1 MPPHCLPSAP
11 RKVQINEICQS
22 HFPIRK
28 GHAGYHSVFKRAVC
42 FSLFVYSESNFAFE
56 EIVQM
61 QEMKYFIY
69 TLEGLHTENKIHLK
83 IREER
88 V

>member
-1 MPPHCLPSAP
+1 MSNKESQLLL
-11 RKVQINEICQS
+11 
-22 HFPIRK
+22 
-28 GHAGYHSVFKRAVC
+28 FKAKKKKTLFRSLAV
-42 FSLFVYSESNFAFE
+42 SIEGRIIITAFE

-69 TLEGLHTENKIHLK
+69 MLEGLHTENKIHLK
-83 IREER
+83 IREEH

>member
-1 MPPHCLPSAP
+1 M
-11 RKVQINEICQS
+11 
-22 HFPIRK
+22 
-28 GHAGYHSVFKRAVC
+28 FKRAVC

>member
-1 MPPHCLPSAP
+1 MQAVTLCLRELCVP
-11 RKVQINEICQS
+11 R
-22 HFPIRK
+22 
-28 GHAGYHSVFKRAVC
+28 
-42 FSLFVYSESNFAFE
+42 FSLFVYSESDFAFE

-83 IREER
+83 TREER